1 MIEWQAGVADVSGHG
16 ASSAFVTVFLKA
28 LTNRIRR
35 QFEKRTKVSTLSPGR
50 MLQTMNDELKRLR
63 TVFTRTGGI
72 EQNYIPKGVLFDK
85 RG

>member
-1 MIEWQAGVADVSGHG
+1 MNIQGIPAAEQWAE
-16 ASSAFVTVFLKA
+16 
-28 LTNRIRR
+28 IRR
-35 QFEKRTKVSTLSPGR
+35 VAQEKTVQRQQVTARQMQSTYAETTSSR
-50 MLQTMNDELKRLR
+50 SLQTMNEELKRLR